1 MSKRIIGKGPSG
13 HNTSDEENSGRDK
26 LREILDEHRRNPEHD
41 PAGNTPGDE
50 PQCWDTQ
57 TGDEPADDALCEPG
71 EQKRIKVKL
80 SECSQA
86 GVALA
91 MEQLFQGK
99 LAYIKARDAWVIWK
113 GFRWEWSE
121 KAGEENHYVE
131 ETLRAIMKEYPAVGF
146 NEKNG
151 KPMEQPEY
159 TFAAKQLAKDGNVRE
174 IAKAAKR
181 CSGLRAQVDEF
192 DNQPHLLLCKNGVV
206 DLRNGTLIPEPKAEW
221 KLTAMCPIEYDPDA
235 EEPEVWNEHLRTL
248 FDGDQEM
255 IDVFEEYLGYSIS
268 GETTEECLTII
279 HGPPRSGKGTML
291 QTVLKLIGPELGGTI
306 KPKSI
311 LRRGEKQ
318 NIRADLAVI
327 WNKRLLRCSEF
338 EPNDKVGTA
347 VREVTGND
355 SVTAEFKYGNPF
367 EYRPRY
373 KLIIDTNDLP
383 RIDDPHSFSR
393 LRMFTLHKS
402 FLGEE
407 DRTLKKRMQ
416 APKELQGILLRL
428 VRAAERYYERGRL
441 LITSKMEDAV
451 QSYKDSDVRRRFV
464 NEMCVKDPAARLD
477 SEDGLYAY
485 DEFLQDE
492 GEHPHPGEMLKQAA
506 FGRWFGRQFT
516 RKREKDENG
525 KKRTVYLGVCL
536 NDDGEANVKKQK
548 EKEELMKQNG
558 IYDSAA

>member
-1 MSKRIIGKGPSG
+1 ML
-13 HNTSDEENSGRDK
+13 DK
-26 LREILDEHRRNPEHD
+26 YQRNPEHD
-41 PAGNTPGDE
+41 PTGNIPGDA
-50 PQCWDTQ
+50 PHC
-57 TGDEPADDALCEPG
+57 GDVHSGNEVADEALCEPDAQSV
-71 EQKRIKVKL
+71 EQRHLKVEL

-99 LAYIKARDAWVIWK
+99 LAYIKARDAWVIWT

-121 KAGEENHYVE
+121 KAGEESHYVE
-131 ETLRAIMKEYPAVGF
+131 ETLRAIMNQHSAFEVD
-146 NEKNG
+146 EETR
-151 KPMEQPEY
+151 KPVPQPEW
-159 TFAAKQLAKDGNVRE
+159 TFAVKQLARDGNVRE

-181 CSGLRAQVDEF
+181 RPGLRAQVDEF

-206 DLRNGTLIPEPKAEW
+206 DLHDGTLIPEPKPEW
-221 KLTAMCPIEYDPDA
+221 KLTTMSPVEYDPDV

-248 FDGDQEM
+248 FEGDQEM
-255 IDVFEEYLGYSIS
+255 IDVFEEYLGYCIT
-268 GETTEECLTII
+268 GETAEECLTIV

-291 QTVLKLIGPELGGTI
+291 QTVLKIIGPELGGTI

-338 EPNDKVGTA
+338 EIYDKVGTA

-355 SVTAEFKYGNPF
+355 SISAEFKYGNPF
-367 EYRPRY
+367 EYRPKY
-373 KLIIDTNDLP
+373 KVIIDTNDLP

-402 FLGEE
+402 FLGKE

-416 APKELQGILLRL
+416 QPKELQGILLRL
-428 VRAAERYYERGRL
+428 VRAAGRYYERGRL
-441 LITSKMEDAV
+441 LITEKMEEAV
-451 QSYKDSDVRRRFV
+451 QRYKDSDVRRRFV
-464 NEMCVKDPAARLD
+464 NEMCVKDPTARLD
-477 SEDGLYAY
+477 SEKALHAY
-485 DEFLQDE
+485 DEFLIDE

-516 RKREKDENG
+516 RKRENNKKG
-525 KKRTVYLGVCL
+525 KKRTFYLGVRL
-536 NDDGEANVKKQK
+536 NEDGEANVKKQE
-548 EKEELMKQNG
+548 EKEELKKQNG
-558 IYDSAA
+558 VYDSAA